1 MSELPSHTQVYRK
14 FDSVLDRSIYEPLP
28 DGWIV
33 GMTDVVGSTEA
44 IRQGR
49 YEDVNFLG
57 ASIIASVGNAIGSF
71 DFPFSFGGDGATFAL
86 PSAHQLKAVAALRQV
101 VALSE
106 QSFNLEM
113 RAGVIPLR
121 DIRKNGRD
129 VSIARYA
136 VSPDATYYM
145 FAGGGVRWAERQL
158 KRGEFSVGLGDE
170 ELRPP
175 NLDGLSCEWN
185 PFESKRGVILSLL
198 VEPMDSTSDLI
209 FSQIARQIIQVF
221 ESADGSA
228 SPVPLRVPAR
238 KDGRSSIDDR
248 TWAVVASNSDYRKF
262 DDVLRL
268 TVDCTPQEVEQIEAI
283 LRCAVASSL
292 VRYGLHRQS
301 HAMMTCL
308 VPGGGENSHLHFLDG
323 ADGGYARAAAMMR
336 LNG

>member
-1 MSELPSHTQVYRK
+1 MSEMPSHTQVYRK
-14 FDSVLDRSIYEPLP
+14 FASVLDRSIYEPLP
-28 DGWIV
+28 DDWIV

-57 ASIIASVGNAIGSF
+57 ASIIASIGNAIGSF

-86 PSAHQLKAVAALRQV
+86 PPEYHAKAAAALKQI

-106 QSFNLEM
+106 NGFGLAM
-113 RAGVIPLR
+113 RAGIIPLQE
-121 DIRKNGRD
+121 IRKNGRD
-129 VSIARYA
+129 VTIARYA
-136 VSPDATYYM
+136 VSTDATYYM
-145 FAGGGVRWAERQL
+145 FAGGGVRWAEKQL
-158 KRGEFSVGLGDE
+158 KEGKFSVGRSEGQTTA
-170 ELRPP
+170 P
-175 NLDGLSCEWN
+175 NLSGLSCEWN
-185 PFESKRGVILSLL
+185 PFESRRGVILSLL
-198 VEPMDSTSDLI
+198 VEPLETTTDLA

-221 ESADGSA
+221 EGGDGNA
-228 SPVPLRVPAR
+228 SPVPERVPTR
-238 KDGRSSIDDR
+238 KDGRATIDHR

-268 TVDCTPQEVEQIEAI
+268 TVDCTLREVEQIEAI
-283 LRCAVASSL
+283 LRSAVTSSL

-301 HAMMTCL
+301 HAIMTCL
-308 VPGGGENSHLHFLDG
+308 VPGGGEDSHLHFLDG